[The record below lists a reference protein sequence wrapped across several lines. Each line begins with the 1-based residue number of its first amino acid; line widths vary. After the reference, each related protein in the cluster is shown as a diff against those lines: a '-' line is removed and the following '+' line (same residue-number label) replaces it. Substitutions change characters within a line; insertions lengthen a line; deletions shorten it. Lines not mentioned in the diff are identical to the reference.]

1 MLGLLV
7 VLLLATVGIYL
18 AYRFSPAAK
27 LRTRLQEALSPFEEL
42 DSETRRLQQTLKSE
56 TESLSNQYVQATFAS
71 RLKAI
76 PVDELKKHA
85 SGMRLQ
91 ALKDVGVRTVADLQ
105 GWNEYRVSQVRG
117 VGPKSADAIVHSV
130 AAVTAAAK
138 AVPIPHPSPPFSDEP
153 ERQLMQALYRQHWFE
168 AHISDQAAAFATV
181 VTSHQCTR
189 DAILAK
195 ATFARWF
202 WKLGGNETIRR
213 SLEEGGALMEAFAGQ
228 GLQAM
233 KEVLSRS
240 LADCRAICLNRVP
253 VESIVK
259 DFNEERPF
267 YDSYLMNRLGASQNR
282 IPERPPSHPD
292 FSKAP
297 LPDAVHVEFGR
308 VVQGSPPQPTGARPT
323 NSVSL
328 AARQQQPESLFTVS
342 VGSTSG
348 GQATG
353 FALPSPPR
361 SAESSDLRWL
371 TKGESIEIQGH
382 TLPHGFIYIGSG
394 SDSESHY
401 ALNPFLWA
409 STGAARYPWLSAK
422 TGEPASPDVSG
433 YHISYAT
440 LSNEQRSRY
449 LDWLT
454 EGASSSTDPGFGMM
468 YFYGIERHML
478 DLLHNRVLDPPGSDL
493 EQLLQEIHRLAN
505 LFKDKPGSVTLCCLR
520 LSDFVAACAL
530 DGTRVPELPKEWVK
544 TWELPFVIRYGIGWF
559 MKDRRPIPVEWALRW
574 AYVEPT
580 IYLRTPA
587 TRCTEEFEAA
597 FAVMYREK
605 FGDGLVVPANKTKL
619 KLTYQPGWPM
629 QFGREIRHEFSGIP
643 DVGAVTSP
651 QQTLKTLVEGA
662 TARLDSYSRY
672 LGRNPAKSGTL
683 EAYLNLPLNLWPS
696 AAKER
701 RQKFWAS
708 QVVPVEP
715 MSLEALLRELGS
727 AADAAPAKVHE
738 IAANLSRALVGFE
751 PDILAGARRPK
762 PSDMIVLF
770 PLTSESTAERAA
782 AEYQKASLIVSLSAC
797 VALADGHASDDE
809 AAAVEGMIET
819 WGHLHIDL
827 RTRLCAQYR
836 LQVRS
841 GISLVGLKS
850 RFASLTPDGRT
861 QLALSLCSLASA
873 DGSIVAAEV
882 KLLEQIFRALEL
894 EPKLLYSNLH
904 LGHQQ
909 ARELES
915 QTSSDRTGQSGHV
928 VDTARLAALRR
939 ETDQVTSL
947 LAEVFVEEE
956 PPSSSQAEITTR
968 DSQVARSSDEDLL
981 PGLDPRHQR
990 FLVELL
996 SKASWT
1002 RKELQDMAAQL
1013 QIMLDGALERINEA
1027 AFDLIGEPITE
1038 GDDPVYVQQTI
1049 LEAAE

>member
-7 VLLLATVGIYL
+7 VVLLATVGISL

-56 TESLSNQYVQATFAS
+56 IDSLANQYIQATFAS

-85 SGMRLQ
+85 TGMRLQ

-117 VGPKSADAIVHSV
+117 VGPKSAGAIVRSV

-138 AVPIPHPSPPFSDEP
+138 AVPVPHPSPPFSDEP
-153 ERQLMQALYRQHWFE
+153 QQLMQALYRQHWFD
-168 AHISDQAAAFATV
+168 AHISDQATAFAAV
-181 VTSHQCTR
+181 VTSNQCTR

-195 ATFARWF
+195 ATFSHWL
-202 WKLGGNETIRR
+202 WKVGANESIRR
-213 SLEEGGALMEAFAGQ
+213 SLEEGGALMGVLADQGQ
-228 GLQAM
+228 QAT

-240 LADCRAICLNRVP
+240 LSDCKAICLNRVP
-253 VESIVK
+253 VESLIK
-259 DFNEERPF
+259 DFDEARPF
-267 YDSYLMNRLGASQNR
+267 YDSYLTNLLGASQSR
-282 IPERPPSHPD
+282 IPERPLSQLN
-292 FSKAP
+292 SNKVSVS
-297 LPDAVHVEFGR
+297 DAVHVEFGR
-308 VVQGSPPQPTGARPT
+308 VVQGPPPQPTGARPT
-323 NSVSL
+323 NSVPPPAKPQHS
-328 AARQQQPESLFTVS
+328 EILFTVS

-361 SAESSDLRWL
+361 SEESSDLRWL
-371 TKGESIEIQGH
+371 KKGDAIQVEGYS
-382 TLPHGFIYIGSG
+382 LSHGFIYIGKG
-394 SDSESHY
+394 INDEQHY
-401 ALNPFLWA
+401 AVNP
-409 STGAARYPWLSAK
+409 RLSAK
-422 TGEPASPDVSG
+422 PGDLTSPDAAG
-433 YHISYAT
+433 YYSSYSL
-440 LSNEQRSRY
+440 LSPERRSLY
-449 LDWLT
+449 LKWLA
-454 EGASSSTDPGFGMM
+454 EGASSPTDPGFGML
-468 YFYGIERHML
+468 YFYGIERRLL
-478 DLLHNRVLDPPGSDL
+478 DLLQNRVSDSSL
-493 EQLLQEIHRLAN
+493 GEQGQLLEEVQRLAN
-505 LFKDKPGSVTLCCLR
+505 LFRDKPGSVTQCCLR
-520 LSDFVAACAL
+520 FSDFAAACAL
-530 DGTRVPELPKEWVK
+530 DGTSVPELPKEWVK
-544 TWELPFVIRYGIGWF
+544 TWELPFIIRYGIGWF

-587 TRCTEEFEAA
+587 TRCPEEFEAA
-597 FAVMYREK
+597 FAATYREK

-619 KLTYQPGWPM
+619 KLSYQPGWPM
-629 QFGREIRHEFSGIP
+629 QFGRELRHDFSGIP
-643 DVGAVTSP
+643 DVGAVTGP
-651 QQTLKTLVEGA
+651 QQMLKTLVEGA
-662 TARLDSYSRY
+662 TARLDGYSRY

-701 RQKFWAS
+701 REGFLAS

-738 IAANLSRALVGFE
+738 IAVNLSRALVGFE

-770 PLTSESTAERAA
+770 PLTSESAAERAT

-797 VALADGHASDDE
+797 VVLADGHASNDE
-809 AAAVEGMIET
+809 AAAVERMIES

-827 RTRLCAQYR
+827 RTRLRAQYR
-836 LQVRS
+836 LQVRN
-841 GISLVGLKS
+841 GVSLVSLKS
-850 RFASLTPDGRT
+850 RFASLTPDGRM
-861 QLALSLCSLASA
+861 QLALSLCSLASSGGNIA
-873 DGSIVAAEV
+873 GAAEV
-882 KLLEQIFRALEL
+882 KLLEQIFRSLEL

-904 LGHQQ
+904 LGQQ
-909 ARELES
+909 QVGEPKS
-915 QTSSDRTGQSGHV
+915 QASSDRTGQSGYV

-947 LAEVFVEEE
+947 LAEVFAEEE
-956 PPSSSQAEITTR
+956 LPSSSQAEIVAR
-968 DSQVARSSDEDLL
+968 DSQAAKSSDEVLL

-1013 QIMLDGALERINEA
+1013 QIMLDGALERINDA
-1027 AFDLIGEPITE
+1027 AFDLIGEPVTE